1 MQNWR
6 LVHRPLASF
15 STMRFTDYRAS
26 QPQSQSTIAS
36 TIPSTPP
43 LITPVEAAT
52 PPLVTPVVEKQKLK
66 ITIKKK
72 HPVPPA
78 PAPLTPVEKQKL
90 KITIVKRKPFENPTT
105 ENPTTE
111 NTRENKI
118 KIKIT
123 IKKQPKQK
131 EEEEEEE
138 EQQQQQQQQRVM
150 NDIAPP
156 ASMIYNP
163 CSDYIAP
170 PPKCCRFFIDNR
182 HCFLRSSDNACI
194 HPTTKEVFGFWNCEI
209 GEKCKLLPLDDNTV
223 YEVYQEAE
231 VEKEKEK
238 EKENKDFS
246 NNQTPPAVEMRKKSD
261 ANRSRLA
268 GQPVAI
274 LRHKIAM
281 QYGMHSFNSLGN
293 RIRTHST
300 NSTK

>member
-90 KITIVKRKPFENPTT
+90 KITIVKRKPSENPT
-105 ENPTTE
+105 
-111 NTRENKI
+111 NKI

-138 EQQQQQQQQRVM
+138 EQQQQRVV

>member
-1 MQNWR
+1 M
-6 LVHRPLASF
+6 
-15 STMRFTDYRAS
+15 
-26 QPQSQSTIAS
+26 
-36 TIPSTPP
+36 
-43 LITPVEAAT
+43 
-52 PPLVTPVVEKQKLK
+52 
-66 ITIKKK
+66 
-72 HPVPPA
+72 PPA

-90 KITIVKRKPFENPTT
+90 KITIVKRKPFENPT
-105 ENPTTE
+105 
-111 NTRENKI
+111 NKI

-131 EEEEEEE
+131 EEEE
-138 EQQQQQQQQRVM
+138 QQQQQQQRVV

-209 GEKCKLLPLDDNTV
+209 GEKCKLLPLDDDTV

-231 VEKEKEK
+231 VEKEK

-293 RIRTHST
+293 RIRKS
-300 NSTK
+300 NSNSFNQFN

>member
-90 KITIVKRKPFENPTT
+90 KITIVKRKPFENPT
-105 ENPTTE
+105 
-111 NTRENKI
+111 NKI

-131 EEEEEEE
+131 EEEE
-138 EQQQQQQQQRVM
+138 QQQQQQQRVV

-194 HPTTKEVFGFWNCEI
+194 HPITKEVFGFWNCEI
-209 GEKCKLLPLDDNTV
+209 GKKCKLLPLDDDTV